1 MGAFLFITMREN
13 PSVQAFKI
21 WIFPSLV
28 SLLGLVIWSDVK
40 EVKADVKALMA
51 QSNIDKTEI
60 QNLKKEVDMLEQSV
74 FNKRITSSTQAI
86 DFKSYRDKF
95 FKHEEIFDVTKYI
108 PKS

>member
-51 QSNIDKTEI
+51 QSNIDKTKIE
-60 QNLKKEVDMLEQSV
+60 NLERQIFKTSADAPLVPFKEDQPRANTYAVLPDTKLILKWQS
-74 FNKRITSSTQAI
+74 
-86 DFKSYRDKF
+86 KSL
-95 FKHEEIFDVTKYI
+95 
-108 PKS
+108 